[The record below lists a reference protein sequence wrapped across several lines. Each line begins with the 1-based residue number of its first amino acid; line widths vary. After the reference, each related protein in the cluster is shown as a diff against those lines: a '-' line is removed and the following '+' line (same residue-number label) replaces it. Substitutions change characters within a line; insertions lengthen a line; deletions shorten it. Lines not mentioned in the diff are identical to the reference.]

1 MIARVLISLPI
12 DRGFDFTVPE
22 SLVPQAVIG
31 KRVIVR
37 FNDKE
42 HEGII
47 AELLDA
53 SDHPGPLEPVLR
65 VSEAPSFS
73 EDALEFCVNTAEHY
87 LCPAGLFINRILP
100 RTVTRSTERY
110 LAISGDLEKTT
121 SAIEARVRRAP
132 RQAALLRFLLAQ
144 RSPYPESQLRDRL
157 GTSRSVADRLIE
169 LGLICEV
176 TQASDNA
183 SPQVGRHRSKERPAN
198 ADRML
203 IFGQSRM
210 PEYLRIIDET
220 LFEGKDV
227 LFLAP
232 EILLARQIQRALLQD
247 LHVPADVY
255 HSNLPEGERG
265 KLWEEIR
272 ITAGHGQPRVVVGT
286 RSALF
291 LPFASLGLIIVDEEQ
306 DRSYKQD
313 EMLPHYHA
321 RDVATA
327 RDSVHVVYGSPAPSL
342 ESFHLALSG
351 KVNLVRSPDSGR
363 AIRTSIIDTT
373 REKALLSDA
382 LLDGIDRTL
391 SAGKRALVGVNARG
405 HFQAVLCKKCGHPLR
420 CPRCGINL
428 TYDVKTAQLVC
439 RVCGTAQSR
448 LACPRCGA
456 RSLRFVG
463 TGSERVEEA
472 LRSRFPSARYARVEG
487 AALANRSRWKKAESA
502 LAGAADIIV
511 GTPVIAKGGP
521 LPNVGFAAAI
531 GVDGILARPDF
542 RATERAYQYLTGLLG
557 RVENGGEAIVQTNY
571 PDHPAIVTAIA
582 GDYDRFYALES
593 AEREALF
600 YPPFSHLARLLA
612 ARKRWQSKTRLEKL
626 LGKYDLQIIGPV
638 AHPVRTGLD
647 VALLKGKDPAVV
659 RAACECVLAEI
670 PGLEIDIDPERI

>member
-1 MIARVLISLPI
+1 MIARVLLSLPI
-12 DRGFDFTVPE
+12 ERGFDFAVPE
-22 SLVPQAVIG
+22 NLTPQAVIG

-42 HEGII
+42 QEGII
-47 AELLDA
+47 AELLDT
-53 SDHPGPLEPVLR
+53 SDHAGPLEPVLR

-100 RTVTRSTERY
+100 HTVTRSTQRY
-110 LAISGDLEKTT
+110 LAISGNLEKIT
-121 SAIEARVRRAP
+121 SAIETRAKRAP
-132 RQAALLRFLLAQ
+132 RQAEVLRFLLAQ
-144 RSPYPESQLRDRL
+144 RSPFPESQLRGRL
-157 GTSRSVADRLIE
+157 RTSRSVVDRLIE

-176 TQASDNA
+176 DHTSSGAG
-183 SPQVGRHRSKERPAN
+183 PQIGRQRSKARPAN
-198 ADRML
+198 AGRML
-203 IFGQSRM
+203 VFGRSRM
-210 PEYLRIIDET
+210 PEYVRIIGEI
-220 LFEGKDV
+220 LSEGDDV

-232 EILLARQIQRALLQD
+232 EILLARQIHKALLQE
-247 LHVPADVY
+247 LHVPVDIY
-255 HSNLPEGERG
+255 HSDLPEGERG

-272 ITAGHGQPRVVVGT
+272 ITAGHGQPRLVVGT

-321 RDVATA
+321 RDVAMA
-327 RDSVHVVYGSPAPSL
+327 RDSVRVVYGSPAPSL
-342 ESFHLALSG
+342 ESFHQALSG
-351 KVNLVRSPDSGR
+351 EADLVRSPDSGR
-363 AIRTSIIDTT
+363 TIGTSIIDTT
-373 REKALLSDA
+373 KEKALLSGA
-382 LLDGIDRTL
+382 LLDGIDRAL

-472 LRSRFPSARYARVEG
+472 LRSHFPSARYARVEG

-511 GTPVIAKGGP
+511 GTPVIAKGAP

-531 GVDGILARPDF
+531 GVDAILARPDF

-557 RVENGGEAIVQTNY
+557 RIENGGEAIVQTNY
-571 PDHPAIVTAIA
+571 RDHPAIATAIA
-582 GDYDRFYALES
+582 GDYERFYTLES

-612 ARKRWQSKTRLEKL
+612 ARKRWKSKMQLKKL
-626 LGKYDLQIIGPV
+626 LENYELQIIGPV
-638 AHPVRTGLD
+638 AHPARPGID
-647 VALLKGKDPAVV
+647 IALLKGKDPAVV
-659 RAACECVLAEI
+659 RAACECALAEI
-670 PGLEIDIDPERI
+670 TGLEVDIDPERI